1 MNNYDRPLMVQS
13 DRTMLLDVHSP
24 SFDECR
30 KDIIAFSSLIKS
42 PEHIHTYSLT
52 SLSIWNAI
60 SSGKTEKDIISALK
74 KWSKYEIDDRVLFF
88 ISDTSSRYGLIEMK
102 ENDDKSYLLKVKN
115 HSVAILLKKDK
126 TLSPLLLPSDKE
138 DCFTFN
144 KLNRGTIKVL
154 LIKLGYPVVDSIPLK
169 QSDFVNIKL
178 NESLSI
184 RPYQNDALKSFVDG
198 GSYGTVVLPCG
209 SGKTIV
215 GLMVMA
221 KEKTKTLIL
230 CPNVTSVH
238 QWIREIT
245 EKTNIKREDI
255 GEYTGSEKEI
265 KDITICTYQV
275 LTYSVKNPD
284 EKSDEKIYPH
294 FNIFRENN
302 WGLTIY
308 DEVHM
313 LPAPIFRITAEFQS
327 IKRLGLTATLVRE
340 DHKEEEVF
348 SLVGPKRIDIPW
360 SELEKIGFIAKAYCH
375 EIRVSL
381 DKDEETEYALASRID
396 KFKIASENKN
406 KMAVVEELLEE
417 HKGDK
422 VIIIGQYLD
431 QLQYLKKRFEYPLI
445 TGSTSNKTRDEL
457 YNKFRSGE
465 INTLIVSKVAN
476 YAIDLPDA
484 NVLIQVSG
492 TFGSRQEEAQ
502 RMGRILRPKEKASH
516 FYTIITEY
524 SVEEN
529 AALNRQKFLS
539 EQGYSYT
546 IEKRG

>member
-60 SSGKTEKDIISALK
+60 SSGKTEKDIINALK

-115 HSVAILLKKDK
+115 HGVAILLKKDK

-138 DCFTFN
+138 DCFTFD

-221 KEKTKTLIL
+221 REKTKTLIL

-381 DKDEETEYALASRID
+381 DKEEETKYALASRID

-406 KMAVVEELLEE
+406 KMAIVEELLEE
-417 HKGDK
+417 HKDDK

-539 EQGYSYT
+539 EQGYTYT

>member
-52 SLSIWNAI
+52 PLSIWNAI
-60 SSGKTEKDIISALK
+60 SSGKTEKDIISALR

-126 TLSPLLLPSDKE
+126 TLSPLLSSSDKE
-138 DCFTFN
+138 DCFTFD

-169 QSDFVNIKL
+169 QSDFVDIKL

-184 RPYQNDALKSFVDG
+184 RPYQNDALKAFVDG

-275 LTYSVKNPD
+275 LTYSIKSPD

-381 DKDEETEYALASRID
+381 DKEEETEYALASRID
-396 KFKIASENKN
+396 KFKIASQNKN

-417 HKGDK
+417 HKEDK

-431 QLQYLKKRFEYPLI
+431 QLQYLKKRFDYPLI

-457 YNKFRSGE
+457 YNKFRNGE
-465 INTLIVSKVAN
+465 IKTLIVSKVAN

-502 RMGRILRPKEKASH
+502 RLGRILRPKEKASH